1 MRSSMEAVQEYKVK
15 IEKIINQ
22 LPISKVEELFD
33 YADYL
38 GSRYPK
44 KNKSGV
50 DEESLILQQESL
62 KDIWD
67 NPEED
72 IYEL

>member
-1 MRSSMEAVQEYKVK
+1 M
-15 IEKIINQ
+15 
-22 LPISKVEELFD
+22 D

-38 GSRYPK
+38 RSRYPK

-50 DEESLILQQESL
+50 DEESLILQQECL
-62 KDIWD
+62 KTIWD